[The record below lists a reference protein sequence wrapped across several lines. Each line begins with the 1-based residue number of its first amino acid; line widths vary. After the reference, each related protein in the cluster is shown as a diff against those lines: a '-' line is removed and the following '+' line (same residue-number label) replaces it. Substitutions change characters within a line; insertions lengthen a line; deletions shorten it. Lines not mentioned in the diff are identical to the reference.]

1 MWSELYNKTWHY
13 YESKW
18 VQEDLVIVLIQSVNT
33 KMYKVAVKCPKTFSY
48 AWHSKERDIEV
59 AKIKGLTKA
68 NQLGWD
74 ISQIKLK

>member
-33 KMYKVAVKCPKTFSY
+33 KLYKVAVKCPETFSY
-48 AWHSKERDIEV
+48 VWSSKEKDIEV
-59 AKIKGLTKA
+59 SKIKGLTKA
-68 NQLGWD
+68 KQLGWD